1 MNLVIKVADFGLSE
15 TLGTKNYFRQGKGEA
30 VKLPL
35 RWLAPESIE
44 DFVFSETSDVVSSE
58 FTVVLRSGKKKLI
71 LFQWAF
77 GVTCWEIFS
86 GGKVPYPTVNLHELP
101 TMIRTGRRLDKPSN
115 AACNE
120 EM

>member
-15 TLGTKNYFRQGKGEA
+15 NVGTKNYFRQGKGEA

-35 RWLAPESIE
+35 RWMAPESIE
-44 DFVFSETSDVVSSE
+44 DFVFSEMSDVVSNE
-58 FTVVLRSGKKKLI
+58 FTIILRSENAS
-71 LFQWAF
+71 FQWAF

-86 GGKVPYPTVNLHELP
+86 GGKVPYPGINLQEFAKL
-101 TMIRTGRRLDKPSN
+101 IRSGLRLDKPCN
-115 AACNE
+115 DACNE

>member
-44 DFVFSETSDVVSSE
+44 DFVFSEKSDVVSSE
-58 FTVVLRSGKKKLI
+58 FTVVFYSGLVKEVNFISVGLWRDVLGDI
-71 LFQWAF
+71 QWR
-77 GVTCWEIFS
+77 ES
-86 GGKVPYPTVNLHELP
+86 PLSNSEPTRASND
-101 TMIRTGRRLDKPSN
+101 DKNWTTS
-115 AACNE
+115 
-120 EM
+120 